1 MDDRTLRLLE
11 FPKIR
16 ERVAAYALTAPGRER
31 AGGLQPATD
40 VETVRRSLQET
51 AEAGTL
57 AAEGGVPLRGTT
69 DIRDGLRRAQI
80 GAALEP
86 AELLAMCDTLA
97 VIRECKG
104 FVLAHRERAP
114 LLTDIARGMRT
125 FETLE
130 RAIRRTV
137 ANDGSVPDTASPDLA
152 RIRREQRSAHARI
165 REKLDD
171 LVRGPDA
178 RMLQDP
184 LVTTRGDRYVVPVRQ
199 EFKGQFPGVLH
210 DQSSSGA
217 TAFMEPLAI
226 VPLGNTIRELGIAER
241 EEIIRLLR
249 ELVAQVAAETGQIS
263 LAYEA
268 LGKVDFAV
276 AKALLAQSMRA
287 ALPRVRADGVLR
299 LRRARHPLLA
309 PYQPASSAALPR
321 DPSAPV
327 GAGLGQAGSEP
338 GGGVVPIDVWLG
350 EEFTT
355 LVITGPNTGGKTVTL
370 KTIGLLT
377 LMAQAGLHLPADEG
391 SEINVFPQVFADI
404 GDEQS
409 IEQSLSTFSSHMGA
423 IAGILNQL
431 GDSSSPSPLEGEGRV
446 RGPASALILLDEIG
460 AGTDPTEGVA
470 LARSLIEHLH
480 QLGVRTAVTTHYNE
494 LKALAYT
501 HPGIQNASVEF
512 DADTLRPTYRLLI
525 GIPGRS
531 NALSIAERLG
541 LDAQIVERARD
552 LLGPEVVAIDR
563 VLSDI
568 EADRKAYE
576 YELAEASRHRQE
588 ASELRTR
595 AEQELDRLR
604 AERRLAAARLR
615 EEADALLIHA
625 RREVEAIVASLRA
638 GSGSQAVQEARARL
652 RHLAEELASKAQVDA
667 SPPGEPLAEV
677 TPGQTVYVVPL
688 NRTGIVLAVVDS
700 RDEIEVETGA
710 MRVKVRLSAL
720 RAPYQLD
727 PQRGSGDQQTGKS
740 SGTGRAAPT
749 APVSPARTPIGSGT
763 RASDLPRPVP
773 TSLSLRGMTVDEAI
787 PILDKY
793 LDEAFVAGLR
803 RVTIV
808 HGKGTGALRKA
819 VHDFLKNHPHV
830 KSYRLGEKGEGETGA
845 TIVELDA
852 S

>member
-1 MDDRTLRLLE
+1 M
-11 FPKIR
+11 
-16 ERVAAYALTAPGRER
+16 
-31 AGGLQPATD
+31 
-40 VETVRRSLQET
+40 
-51 AEAGTL
+51 
-57 AAEGGVPLRGTT
+57 
-69 DIRDGLRRAQI
+69 
-80 GAALEP
+80 
-86 AELLAMCDTLA
+86 
-97 VIRECKG
+97 
-104 FVLAHRERAP
+104 
-114 LLTDIARGMRT
+114 
-125 FETLE
+125 
-130 RAIRRTV
+130 
-137 ANDGSVPDTASPDLA
+137 
-152 RIRREQRSAHARI
+152 
-165 REKLDD
+165 
-171 LVRGPDA
+171 
-178 RMLQDP
+178 
-184 LVTTRGDRYVVPVRQ
+184 
-199 EFKGQFPGVLH
+199 
-210 DQSSSGA
+210 
-217 TAFMEPLAI
+217 
-226 VPLGNTIRELGIAER
+226 
-241 EEIIRLLR
+241 
-249 ELVAQVAAETGQIS
+249 
-263 LAYEA
+263 
-268 LGKVDFAV
+268 
-276 AKALLAQSMRA
+276 
-287 ALPRVRADGVLR
+287 
-299 LRRARHPLLA
+299 
-309 PYQPASSAALPR
+309 
-321 DPSAPV
+321 
-327 GAGLGQAGSEP
+327 
-338 GGGVVPIDVWLG
+338 VPIDVWLG

-480 QLGVRTAVTTHYNE
+480 QLGARTAVTTHYNE
-494 LKALAYT
+494 LKALAYM

-615 EEADALLIHA
+615 EEADALLVHA

-688 NRTGIVLAVVDS
+688 NRTGTVLAVADS

-749 APVSPARTPIGSGT
+749 APVSPAPTPIGSGT
-763 RASDLPRPVP
+763 RAPDLPRPVP

>member
-31 AGGLQPATD
+31 AGGLQPATE

-226 VPLGNTIRELGIAER
+226 VPLGNAIRELGIAER

-276 AKALLAQSMRA
+276 AKALLAQSMRG
-287 ALPRVRADGVLR
+287 ALPRVRTDGVLR
-299 LRRARHPLLA
+299 LRRARHPL
-309 PYQPASSAALPR
+309 
-321 DPSAPV
+321 
-327 GAGLGQAGSEP
+327 LGQAGSEP

-480 QLGVRTAVTTHYNE
+480 RLGVRTAVTTHYNE

-604 AERRLAAARLR
+604 AERRHAAARLR

-688 NRTGIVLAVVDS
+688 NRTGTVLAVADS

-727 PQRGSGDQQTGKS
+727 PQRGLGDQQTGKS

-749 APVSPARTPIGSGT
+749 APVSPAKTPIGSGT

-830 KSYRLGEKGEGETGA
+830 KSYRLGGKGEGETGA

>member
-1 MDDRTLRLLE
+1 VDDRTLRLLE

-226 VPLGNTIRELGIAER
+226 VPLGNAIRELGIAER

-276 AKALLAQSMRA
+276 AKALLAQSMRG
-287 ALPRVRADGVLR
+287 ALPRVRTDGVLR
-299 LRRARHPLLA
+299 LRRARHPL
-309 PYQPASSAALPR
+309 
-321 DPSAPV
+321 
-327 GAGLGQAGSEP
+327 LGQAGSEP

-446 RGPASALILLDEIG
+446 RSPASALILLDEIG

-480 QLGVRTAVTTHYNE
+480 RLGVRTAVTTHYNE

-688 NRTGIVLAVVDS
+688 NRTGTVLAVADS

-727 PQRGSGDQQTGKS
+727 PQRGSGDQQPGKS

-749 APVSPARTPIGSGT
+749 APVSPAKTPIGSGT
-763 RASDLPRPVP
+763 RAPDLPRPVP

-819 VHDFLKNHPHV
+819 VHDFLKTHPHV
-830 KSYRLGEKGEGETGA
+830 KSYRLGGKGEGETGA

>member
-1 MDDRTLRLLE
+1 
-11 FPKIR
+11 
-16 ERVAAYALTAPGRER
+16 
-31 AGGLQPATD
+31 
-40 VETVRRSLQET
+40 
-51 AEAGTL
+51 
-57 AAEGGVPLRGTT
+57 
-69 DIRDGLRRAQI
+69 
-80 GAALEP
+80 
-86 AELLAMCDTLA
+86 
-97 VIRECKG
+97 
-104 FVLAHRERAP
+104 
-114 LLTDIARGMRT
+114 
-125 FETLE
+125 
-130 RAIRRTV
+130 
-137 ANDGSVPDTASPDLA
+137 
-152 RIRREQRSAHARI
+152 
-165 REKLDD
+165 
-171 LVRGPDA
+171 
-178 RMLQDP
+178 
-184 LVTTRGDRYVVPVRQ
+184 
-199 EFKGQFPGVLH
+199 
-210 DQSSSGA
+210 
-217 TAFMEPLAI
+217 
-226 VPLGNTIRELGIAER
+226 
-241 EEIIRLLR
+241 
-249 ELVAQVAAETGQIS
+249 
-263 LAYEA
+263 
-268 LGKVDFAV
+268 
-276 AKALLAQSMRA
+276 
-287 ALPRVRADGVLR
+287 
-299 LRRARHPLLA
+299 
-309 PYQPASSAALPR
+309 
-321 DPSAPV
+321 
-327 GAGLGQAGSEP
+327 
-338 GGGVVPIDVWLG
+338 
-350 EEFTT
+350 
-355 LVITGPNTGGKTVTL
+355 
-370 KTIGLLT
+370 
-377 LMAQAGLHLPADEG
+377 
-391 SEINVFPQVFADI
+391 
-404 GDEQS
+404 
-409 IEQSLSTFSSHMGA
+409 
-423 IAGILNQL
+423 
-431 GDSSSPSPLEGEGRV
+431 
-446 RGPASALILLDEIG
+446 
-460 AGTDPTEGVA
+460 VA

-480 QLGVRTAVTTHYNE
+480 QLGARTAVTTHYNE

-588 ASELRTR
+588 ASALRTR

-615 EEADALLIHA
+615 EEADALLVHA

-720 RAPYQLD
+720 RA
-727 PQRGSGDQQTGKS
+727 
-740 SGTGRAAPT
+740 APT

-763 RASDLPRPVP
+763 RAPDLPRPVP

-819 VHDFLKNHPHV
+819 VHDFLKTHPHV

-845 TIVELDA
+845 TIVELNTQ
-852 S
+852 

>member
-1 MDDRTLRLLE
+1 VDDRTLRLLE

-249 ELVAQVAAETGQIS
+249 ELVAQVAAEAGQIS
-263 LAYEA
+263 LAYED

-276 AKALLAQSMRA
+276 AKALLAQSMRG
-287 ALPRVRADGVLR
+287 ALPRVRTDGVLR
-299 LRRARHPLLA
+299 LRRARHPL
-309 PYQPASSAALPR
+309 
-321 DPSAPV
+321 
-327 GAGLGQAGSEP
+327 LGQAGSEP

-588 ASELRTR
+588 ASALRTR

-688 NRTGIVLAVVDS
+688 NRTGTVLAVADS

-720 RAPYQLD
+720 
-727 PQRGSGDQQTGKS
+727 
-740 SGTGRAAPT
+740 RAAPT

>member
-16 ERVAAYALTAPGRER
+16 ERVAAYALTAPGREC

-226 VPLGNTIRELGIAER
+226 VPLGNAIRELGIAER

-287 ALPRVRADGVLR
+287 ALPRVRTDGVLR
-299 LRRARHPLLA
+299 LRRARHPL
-309 PYQPASSAALPR
+309 
-321 DPSAPV
+321 
-327 GAGLGQAGSEP
+327 LGQAGSEP

-446 RGPASALILLDEIG
+446 RSPASALILLDEIG

-588 ASELRTR
+588 ASALRTR

-615 EEADALLIHA
+615 EEADALLVHA

-727 PQRGSGDQQTGKS
+727 PQRGSGDQQPGKS

-830 KSYRLGEKGEGETGA
+830 KSYRLGGKGEGETGA

>member
-152 RIRREQRSAHARI
+152 RIRREHRSAHARI

-226 VPLGNTIRELGIAER
+226 VPLGNAIRELGIAER

-249 ELVAQVAAETGQIS
+249 ELVAEVAAEAGQIS

-276 AKALLAQSMRA
+276 AKALLAQSMRG
-287 ALPRVRADGVLR
+287 ALPRVRTDGVLR
-299 LRRARHPLLA
+299 LRRARHPL
-309 PYQPASSAALPR
+309 
-321 DPSAPV
+321 
-327 GAGLGQAGSEP
+327 LGQAGSEP

-588 ASELRTR
+588 ASALRTR

-615 EEADALLIHA
+615 EEADALLVHA

-688 NRTGIVLAVVDS
+688 NRTGTVLAVADS

-727 PQRGSGDQQTGKS
+727 PQRGLGDQQTGKS

-749 APVSPARTPIGSGT
+749 APVSPAPTPIGSGT
-763 RASDLPRPVP
+763 RAPDLPRPVP

>member
-226 VPLGNTIRELGIAER
+226 VPLGNAIRELGIAER

-249 ELVAQVAAETGQIS
+249 ELVAQVAAEAGQIN

-287 ALPRVRADGVLR
+287 ALPRVRTDGVLR
-299 LRRARHPLLA
+299 LRRARHPL
-309 PYQPASSAALPR
+309 
-321 DPSAPV
+321 
-327 GAGLGQAGSEP
+327 LGQAGSEP

-480 QLGVRTAVTTHYNE
+480 QLGARTAVTTHYNE

-615 EEADALLIHA
+615 EEADALLVHA

-688 NRTGIVLAVVDS
+688 NRTGTVLAVADS

-727 PQRGSGDQQTGKS
+727 PQRGSGDQQPGKS

-819 VHDFLKNHPHV
+819 VHDFLKSHPHV
-830 KSYRLGEKGEGETGA
+830 KSYRLGGKGEGETGA

>member
-1 MDDRTLRLLE
+1 M
-11 FPKIR
+11 
-16 ERVAAYALTAPGRER
+16 
-31 AGGLQPATD
+31 
-40 VETVRRSLQET
+40 
-51 AEAGTL
+51 
-57 AAEGGVPLRGTT
+57 
-69 DIRDGLRRAQI
+69 
-80 GAALEP
+80 
-86 AELLAMCDTLA
+86 
-97 VIRECKG
+97 
-104 FVLAHRERAP
+104 
-114 LLTDIARGMRT
+114 
-125 FETLE
+125 
-130 RAIRRTV
+130 
-137 ANDGSVPDTASPDLA
+137 
-152 RIRREQRSAHARI
+152 
-165 REKLDD
+165 
-171 LVRGPDA
+171 
-178 RMLQDP
+178 
-184 LVTTRGDRYVVPVRQ
+184 
-199 EFKGQFPGVLH
+199 
-210 DQSSSGA
+210 
-217 TAFMEPLAI
+217 
-226 VPLGNTIRELGIAER
+226 
-241 EEIIRLLR
+241 
-249 ELVAQVAAETGQIS
+249 
-263 LAYEA
+263 
-268 LGKVDFAV
+268 
-276 AKALLAQSMRA
+276 
-287 ALPRVRADGVLR
+287 
-299 LRRARHPLLA
+299 
-309 PYQPASSAALPR
+309 
-321 DPSAPV
+321 
-327 GAGLGQAGSEP
+327 
-338 GGGVVPIDVWLG
+338 VPIDVWLG

-588 ASELRTR
+588 ASALRTR

-688 NRTGIVLAVVDS
+688 NRTGTVLAVADS

-727 PQRGSGDQQTGKS
+727 PQRGSGDQQPGKS

-749 APVSPARTPIGSGT
+749 APVSPAPTPIGSGT

-830 KSYRLGEKGEGETGA
+830 KSYRLGGKGEGETGA